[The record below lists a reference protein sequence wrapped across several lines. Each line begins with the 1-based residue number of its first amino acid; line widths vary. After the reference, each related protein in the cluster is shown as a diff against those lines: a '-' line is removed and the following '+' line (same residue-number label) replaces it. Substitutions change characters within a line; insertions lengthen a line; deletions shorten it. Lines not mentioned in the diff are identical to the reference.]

1 MSSSR
6 LLRGLSLR
14 AQLFI
19 PPGLVL
25 VLMLVLALTAVK
37 ALNRSAQTAQK
48 FAEEVTLV
56 ETLRDSNSRGF
67 ESDRWQHLALRA
79 TNAKDFKA
87 SQAEALFVMDEAIQG
102 FQQFADKARTP
113 ALRAEATTQVE
124 LLNTIRAER
133 AEALTLAK
141 ATVGKA
147 VDPAATALIDR
158 LEGRIEGV
166 DVLNDKI
173 VTNEQKITDGLA
185 AEAKTDTRNGRR
197 LVIALLAA
205 AILLGAG
212 ISFLLARRLLR
223 NARQL
228 SSAALGIAAGDV
240 DQQLTVDGTDE
251 LAQTAAAFGTMVEY
265 LRGIAEAGERIG
277 TGDLTVDV
285 EPRGESDVLGH
296 AFRRMTESLRET
308 IGGVAQTALDVNA
321 ASREVAYTINQTGD
335 AVGAIAQA
343 VSGIAQGAGVQLERV
358 AGARRSAGDVD
369 DAVARTTELT
379 TLTTEVA
386 GGANDVAQAG
396 LLAAGRAVQ
405 AMAAVREASEDAA
418 RAIGVLEIKSDEI
431 GAIVDTISGIADQ
444 TNLLA
449 LNAAIEAA
457 RAGEHGR
464 GFAVVAD
471 EVRRLAEDASS
482 AAGQIG
488 LIVNEIRLETRNT
501 VTTVTTGAE
510 RTNVGAETVA
520 ETGEALER
528 LRLAIDDI
536 TGRVAEIASAAGV
549 IEGAAERLQEDLR
562 GVADIAESSSEASE
576 QVSASTQQSSAA
588 TQEIAASA
596 VEMSGSAERL
606 EQMVARFSF
615 SRS

>member
-1 MSSSR
+1 MSSTR
-6 LLRGLSLR
+6 LLRRLSLR
-14 AQLFI
+14 AQLLI

-25 VLMLVLALTAVK
+25 VLMLVLAFTAVK
-37 ALNRSAQTAQK
+37 ALNRSAQTAQT

-79 TNAKDFKA
+79 TNAKEFKE

-102 FQQFADKARTP
+102 FQQFSHKARTP
-113 ALRAEATTQVE
+113 VLRAEAAAQVE
-124 LLNTIRAER
+124 LLKTIRAER

-141 ATVGKA
+141 ATVGRPVNRA
-147 VDPAATALIDR
+147 TTALVNR

-173 VTNEQKITDGLA
+173 VTSEQKITGGLA
-185 AEAKTDTRNGRR
+185 AEAAADTRHGRR

-212 ISFLLARRLLR
+212 ITFLLARRLLR

-228 SSAALGIAAGDV
+228 SRAALGIAAGDV

-251 LAQTAAAFGTMVEY
+251 LAQTAAAFDTMVEY
-265 LRGIAEAGERIG
+265 LRGIAAAGERIG

-321 ASREVAYTINQTGD
+321 ASREVAYTINQTGE
-335 AVGAIAQA
+335 AVGAIAHA

-471 EVRRLAEDASS
+471 EVRRLAEDAST

-488 LIVNEIRLETRNT
+488 LIVNEIRSETRNT

-510 RTNVGAETVA
+510 RTNVGAQTVA

-528 LRLAIDDI
+528 LRVAIDDI
-536 TGRVAEIASAAGV
+536 TGRVAEIASAAAV

-588 TQEIAASA
+588 TQQIAASA